1 MPIYILVLIYAKK
14 NSIWGRYYNTVAV
27 ILILIYIFEFIYNYK
42 KYIKEKNEK
51 KQ

>member
-1 MPIYILVLIYAKK
+1 MIFSELYGA
-14 NSIWGRYYNTVAV
+14 YYNTVAV